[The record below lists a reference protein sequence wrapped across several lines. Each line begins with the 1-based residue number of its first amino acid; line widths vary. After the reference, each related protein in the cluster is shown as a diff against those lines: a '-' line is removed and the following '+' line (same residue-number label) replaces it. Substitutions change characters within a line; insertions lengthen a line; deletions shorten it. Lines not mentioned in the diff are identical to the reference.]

1 MSIAFSFNA
10 ISGELVRGAKIT
22 EIANTGANKDNFYVK
37 VSGGTGPCANGQIEF
52 FANTAPSSSSYD
64 QAFSIALSAAMS
76 KATVRIYNYDND
88 TCHGAQFISISG
100 F

>member
-10 ISGELVRGAKIT
+10 VSGELVRGAKIT

-37 VSGGTGPCANGQIEF
+37 VTGGTGPCANGHIEF
-52 FANTAPSSSSYD
+52 YANAAPSQSSYD
-64 QAFSIALSAAMS
+64 QAFSIALAAAMS
-76 KATVRIYNYDND
+76 KASVRIYNYNND

-100 F
+100 L